1 MCCLLPSV
9 TDFELIISSFSEI
22 VGMGVYF
29 LKYVHIGPISLF
41 DVIVC
46 MMVVEIV
53 GWLIEAAKS
62 K

>member
-1 MCCLLPSV
+1 LPSV

-22 VGMGVYF
+22 VRMGVYF

-46 MMVVEIV
+46 MMVVEVV